1 MSTREGFRNQCL
13 VKTAITMGYLVRF
26 SLRYSHVGGQRGQIV
41 VVPPHLERKIEII
54 LLPNNSYTAA
64 VLSHKKTNS
73 TRIFNI
79 KTTTTLSR

>member
-41 VVPPHLERKIEII
+41 VVPPTLREKLKWYYFQII
-54 LLPNNSYTAA
+54 HMYTAA
-64 VLSHKKTNS
+64 VLSHIKKQIVQEFLTS
-73 TRIFNI
+73 
-79 KTTTTLSR
+79 KL